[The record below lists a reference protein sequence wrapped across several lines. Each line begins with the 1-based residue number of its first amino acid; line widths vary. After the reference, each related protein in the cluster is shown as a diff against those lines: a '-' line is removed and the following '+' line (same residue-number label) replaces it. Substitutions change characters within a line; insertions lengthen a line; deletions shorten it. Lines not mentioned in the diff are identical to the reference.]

1 MQYIPM
7 YTSHQQKYGPEVS
20 LCLAR
25 SWCASKFDMDLLFL
39 SVLALPTEST
49 AENISTLALAMYQ

>member
-7 YTSHQQKYGPEVS
+7 YTSHQQKYGPDNS

-25 SWCASKFDMDLLFL
+25 SWCASTFDVDLLFM
-39 SVLALPTEST
+39 SVVALPTESL